1 MVRDNIRDVWD
12 RDEKQMTRDRCIKA
26 LGLWRVVGLP
36 SWPWPS
42 FPRGLQPSAPE
53 DAQLGRGHTNGYLG
67 TGYSLLLGCPPSTT
81 SISWALSWVIVI
93 PIEWVRRQLALR
105 KCSLRSCG
113 LWGPNTRRSYSP
125 KHFLTFLTTFD
136 FLSHFLPNCT
146 FDSQANITLSLKWVF
161 PLILGVDSC
170 QSEKPD

>member
-1 MVRDNIRDVWD
+1 
-12 RDEKQMTRDRCIKA
+12 MTRDRCIKA

-53 DAQLGRGHTNGYLG
+53 DAQLGRGHTKGYLG

-93 PIEWVRRQLALR
+93 RIVSEEAACTEKVQPAQLWVVGPQHTPIILAQ
-105 KCSLRSCG
+105 
-113 LWGPNTRRSYSP
+113 T
-125 KHFLTFLTTFD
+125 
-136 FLSHFLPNCT
+136 LSHFLNNFCRWIISSPIFYQT
-146 FDSQANITLSLKWVF
+146 VLLKANITLSLKWVF
-161 PLILGVDSC
+161 SLILGVDSC